1 MTSHAC
7 TTGTFQLEVLVNR
20 LAHILAL
27 RAPERLI
34 SRPYHIQGDYA
45 GGVRFVASR
54 RPRRAQTMKSKLV
67 LLRNASG
74 RGEASDRHVHFDV
87 CCKLDDI
94 RSDIHECKFNYKET
108 NMS

>member
-7 TTGTFQLEVLVNR
+7 TMGTFQLEVRVNS

-27 RAPERLI
+27 RALERVI
-34 SRPYHIQGDYA
+34 SRPYHIQDDYA

-54 RPRRAQTMKSKLV
+54 RPRCAQTMKSKLV

-74 RGEASDRHVHFDV
+74 RGEASDRQAGFDV

-94 RSDIHECKFNYKET
+94 TTDMC
-108 NMS
+108 

>member
-7 TTGTFQLEVLVNR
+7 TTGAVQLEAVVDGF
-20 LAHILAL
+20 AHIFAL
-27 RAPERLI
+27 SAREDVILR
-34 SRPYHIQGDYA
+34 SYHIKDDYA
-45 GGVRFVASR
+45 DGVRLVASR

-74 RGEASDRHVHFDV
+74 RGEASDRQAGFDV

-94 RSDIHECKFNYKET
+94 TTDMC
-108 NMS
+108 

>member
-7 TTGTFQLEVLVNR
+7 TTGTFQLEVLVNG

-27 RAPERLI
+27 RARESVIP
-34 SRPYHIQGDYA
+34 RPYHIEDDYA
-45 GGVRFVASR
+45 GGGRFVASR

-74 RGEASDRHVHFDV
+74 RGEASDRQAGSDV

-94 RSDIHECKFNYKET
+94 TTDMY
-108 NMS
+108 